1 MKNEFSK
8 HWVGSKRPGKQRKYL
23 AKAPLH
29 IRKKLLNVS
38 LSKELRK
45 KYGRRAIT
53 VRKGD
58 KVKIL
63 VGKFKKKEG
72 KVTEV
77 NYGRLKI
84 YVEGIQIKKLDG
96 SMTNVPMRSSN
107 IQIIELNLD
116 DKMRVESLNKK
127 QTEVQSEKKNEEK
140 VKVQKP
146 TKTSENKLK
155 SNKK

>member
-8 HWVGSKRPGKQRKYL
+8 KWKGSKRPGKQRKYL

-29 IRKKLLNVS
+29 IRREMLNVS
-38 LSKELRK
+38 LSKDLRQK
-45 KYGRRAIT
+45 QGRRTVT

-58 KVKIL
+58 KVKVL

-77 NYGRLKI
+77 NYKRLKV

-96 SMTNVPMRSSN
+96 SVVNVPLRASN
-107 IQIIELNLD
+107 LKIIELNLD
-116 DKMRVESLNKK
+116 DKKRNLNKK
-127 QTEVQSEKKNEEK
+127 VAPVKEKKESTIK
-140 VKVQKP
+140 KP
-146 TKTSENKLK
+146 VKTSK
-155 SNKK
+155 

>member
-1 MKNEFSK
+1 MKQFSK
-8 HWVGSKRPGKQRKYL
+8 HWVGSKRPGKQRKYV

-29 IRKKLLNVS
+29 VRKKLLNVS

-58 KVKIL
+58 KIKIL

-72 KVTEV
+72 KVTGV
-77 NYGRLKI
+77 NYKRLKV

-96 SMTNVPMRSSN
+96 SMTNVPMRNSN

-116 DKMRVESLNKK
+116 DKKRTESLNNKNGPVAKK
-127 QTEVQSEKKNEEK
+127 EEIKKVETKKELKEKKSEKK
-140 VKVQKP
+140 
-146 TKTSENKLK
+146 
-155 SNKK
+155 